1 MDKAKKKTIKRI
13 VSWVALAVLVATLAV
28 MPLLARQEQEADGPV
43 ASILEATA
51 QTGQVSTFLKG
62 GGTLEAGK
70 AMNVKLPSG
79 VKIKEFLVKNGET
92 VTEGT
97 PVATVDRV
105 SVMNAILAVEDT
117 MEYLQKEIGKANDDT
132 VSGTI
137 KATAGGRVKQV
148 FAEKGDSVQDVMLTH
163 GALAVLSLDGRMAVS
178 LEKDTPLAAGDTV
191 TVKLSDNKEVDGRV
205 ESNLDGTIII
215 TVEDEKYPVGEAV
228 TVTTVDGE
236 EIGRGELYV
245 HNAWHAT
252 AFSGTVNKVY
262 AKEETEITAG
272 NILLTLTDTDFEGT
286 MQNLANLHRE
296 YEELLQD
303 LFVMYDTEVL
313 TAPCDGMVSG
323 VDEDSPHL
331 LAAVEGEEG
340 WFVDLL
346 SNETTNGAEKGWTVR
361 LLSSSSG
368 SLVVPPISTTECS
381 KAPDSH
387 LPTQVYHA
395 KIRNAMH

>member
-163 GALAVLSLDGRMAVS
+163 GALAVLSLDGRRAVS

-215 TVEDEKYPVGEAV
+215 TVEDEKYPVG
-228 TVTTVDGE
+228 
-236 EIGRGELYV
+236 L
-245 HNAWHAT
+245 
-252 AFSGTVNKVY
+252 
-262 AKEETEITAG
+262 
-272 NILLTLTDTDFEGT
+272 
-286 MQNLANLHRE
+286 
-296 YEELLQD
+296 
-303 LFVMYDTEVL
+303 
-313 TAPCDGMVSG
+313 
-323 VDEDSPHL
+323 
-331 LAAVEGEEG
+331 
-340 WFVDLL
+340 
-346 SNETTNGAEKGWTVR
+346 
-361 LLSSSSG
+361 
-368 SLVVPPISTTECS
+368 
-381 KAPDSH
+381 
-387 LPTQVYHA
+387 
-395 KIRNAMH
+395 